1 YGVPV
6 AGLIA
11 ERLAVTLPLAL
22 MAILISVAIAIP
34 LGVEAARRHNRW
46 ADALVALFS
55 YMGIAMPAFWVGLLL
70 ILGFATHL
78 GWMPAGGFPGW
89 DAGVVAALKALVL
102 PAIALALPQA
112 AVLTRVARS
121 AVLENMHEDFVRT
134 ARAKGLGEGEALW
147 RHALP

>member
-1 YGVPV
+1 
-6 AGLIA
+6 
-11 ERLAVTLPLAL
+11 
-22 MAILISVAIAIP
+22 
-34 LGVEAARRHNRW
+34 AARRHNRW
-46 ADALVALFS
+46 ADMLVALFS

-89 DAGVVAALKALVL
+89 DAGIVAALKALVL

-147 RHALP
+147 RHALPVALVPVVTMLGLQFTFLVGGAVLK